1 MKILNSQNGF
11 SFIEITLVMFILS
24 LTAITVNVSFTRDN
38 FPSYAA
44 FCRVMG
50 DIKYAQQMATISGQ
64 TYGFRTLT
72 NHSYEVY
79 KGAPGT
85 PATDPLTQ
93 SALTIDLA
101 TNYQGSTF
109 AGTYQIEFG
118 SGGAPNL
125 GGGANYTIQGPG
137 VTRVFHVEAKTG
149 ILRRL

>member
-1 MKILNSQNGF
+1 MKPLNQKGF
-11 SFIEITLVMFILS
+11 SILEIIFAIALLS
-24 LTAITVNVSFTRDN
+24 LVAITVNVSFSRDN

-44 FCRVMG
+44 LLRVMT

-118 SGGAPNL
+118 SGGSPNL
-125 GGGANYTIQGPG
+125 GGGADYTIQGPG
-137 VTRVFHVEAKTG
+137 VTRIFHVEAKTG